1 MRWRALL
8 ALLLFGGTAHA
19 EPDNTCWGEPVNT
32 SVVDLGNV
40 KFHGNKKGTISDV
53 INYSVRGKL
62 SGICNRSA
70 KDATMMAYYRD
81 LGPALTPSPDSNSTK
96 YYTLSDDVDIMI
108 MSGGIYSYLP
118 LGPYN
123 WPFGDFVPP
132 LGQGIRFDNIEN
144 IASTGQIYLKLR
156 RDVIGGAIVIPSDI
170 VLFSVYPVVRMHINP
185 PRASTPVFEAH
196 TKTGGQVIPVGQE
209 CSINQGN
216 TINVN
221 FNILQ
226 TDQVPT
232 SGNGK
237 RYSKDITLNFSCNS
251 RITQDVRVQLV
262 ADTAEFSSDLIRSD
276 NNQLGFAL
284 KHNGQLVKPMNSFG
298 ARLYSGAGSD
308 EITLM
313 PVKDLKVPLQAGA
326 FNASATLVIMTL

>member
-1 MRWRALL
+1 MRWGALL
-8 ALLLFGGTAHA
+8 FLFFFCGSTHA
-19 EPDNTCWGEPVNT
+19 EPDNTCWGDPVNT
-32 SVVDLGNV
+32 SVVDLGNA

-70 KDATMMAYYRD
+70 KNATDMAYYRD
-81 LGPALTPSPDSNSTK
+81 LGPTLTLSPDSNGAK
-96 YYTLSDDVDIMI
+96 YYVLNDDVDMI
-108 MSGGIYSYLP
+108 IVSDSYLP
-118 LGPYN
+118 LGPDK
-123 WPFGDFVPP
+123 WPFGNIVPP
-132 LGQGIRFDNIEN
+132 LGQGIRFNDIKNV
-144 IASTGQIYLKLR
+144 ASTGQIYLKLR
-156 RDVIGGAIVIPSDI
+156 RDIIGGAVVVPSDI
-170 VLFSVYPVVRMHINP
+170 VLFSVYPVIKMHSNP
-185 PRASTPVFEAH
+185 PRASKPVFEAH

-237 RYSKDITLNFSCNS
+237 RYSKDITLHFSCNS
-251 RITQDVRVQLV
+251 RITQDIRVQLV

-298 ARLYSGAGSD
+298 ARIYSGAGSD
-308 EITLM
+308 DITLT
-313 PVKDLKVPLQAGA
+313 PVKDPKAPLQAGA
-326 FNASATLVIMTL
+326 FSASATLVIMSL